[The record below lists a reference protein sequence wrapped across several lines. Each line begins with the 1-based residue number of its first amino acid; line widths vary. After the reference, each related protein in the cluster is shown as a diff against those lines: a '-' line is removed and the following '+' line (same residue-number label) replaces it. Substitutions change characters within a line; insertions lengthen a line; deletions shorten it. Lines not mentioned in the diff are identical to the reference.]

1 MSLAMKAVVDA
12 FDYASRALHTF
23 GGAWYV
29 IGDTNGLEE
38 DVLESV
44 ESDLFVLFLRTCGRT
59 VAAIRSRTVTI
70 H

>member
-44 ESDLFVLFLRTCGRT
+44 ESDLFVLFFANLWTHSSGD
-59 VAAIRSRTVTI
+59 SE
-70 H
+70 